1 MGAIGRGFR
10 LAKAS
15 WGVVREDRA
24 LLLLPVVSFFCSL
37 VVVAVF
43 ALGAVGIGLPQQGEQ
58 ANPVLYVLA
67 FVMYVALAFVSIF
80 FNAAV
85 IGTAMKRLEG
95 QDATL
100 SDGIALARRHLGKIF
115 LWAVVTATIGMLI
128 RSIQERAGLLGRI
141 VLGLVGIAWTV
152 LTFFVVPVLLY
163 EEVGVGTAIK
173 RSGSIFRQRW
183 GEQFVG
189 TGTIGLAIFLIGIPV
204 AVVGLAITAA
214 MPAVG
219 IPLLILA
226 IGALMAIGAACTG
239 VFNAALYRYAT
250 TGEASGAFTL
260 EDMNGSFRP
269 RGATRRGTPA
279 VPGGF
284 TGQGFGGGDGPGE
297 NLGGTG
303 VPGPSGAIGSQAAP
317 PSAPPE
323 RPDA

>member
-15 WGVVREDRA
+15 WGVVRQDRE
-24 LLLLPVVSFFCSL
+24 LLVLPVVSFLCSL

-95 QDATL
+95 QDASL
-100 SDGIALARRHLGKIF
+100 SDGLGLARRHLGAIF
-115 LWAVVTATIGMLI
+115 LWAVVTATVGMVI
-128 RSIQERAGLLGRI
+128 RTIQERAGLLGRI
-141 VLGLVGIAWTV
+141 VLGLVGVAWTV

-189 TGTIGLAIFLIGIPV
+189 TGTIGIAIFLIAIPV
-204 AVVGLAITAA
+204 VLVGVVITAA
-214 MPAVG
+214 VPFVG
-219 IPLLILA
+219 IPLLVLA

-269 RGATRRGTPA
+269 RRAGRGGTLA
-279 VPGGF
+279 GPGGF
-284 TGQGFGGGDGPGE
+284 TGQGFGGADLSGDS
-297 NLGGTG
+297 LGGTQRSEPPDATG
-303 VPGPSGAIGSQAAP
+303 HEIP
-317 PSAPPE
+317 PSPE